1 MTTYTHFGATTTAT
15 EVASTFSSQVR
26 GKTIL
31 IVGVSPNSLG
41 QHLVQALVPHNPYLL
56 ILASRSLKN
65 IDSVTSS
72 LSENEKKMVKAVEV
86 DLSSQSSIRLAA
98 NAIKGL
104 TEKLDLVFNV
114 AAVNVQEKEMTED
127 GLEMHFGTNYI
138 GFFLLTNLLI
148 PEIRN
153 AAREKGKTAGET
165 RIVSFTSAGHR
176 LSPIRFSDLNFSKP
190 SSDLPEEE
198 RPPQGLPKAVY
209 DPEKGG
215 YSSFVAYA
223 QSKTGNILF
232 SVALR
237 ERFKKEGILAISV
250 HPGCECFS
258 IPSMWFYFKGLESKV
273 VANRMADF
281 REAIW
286 TNLARN
292 LDEEG
297 KEVIK
302 NTSKAWKTR
311 DQGAATG
318 LVAGLDPALGETEE
332 VYMSDCQF
340 AKAAS
345 FATDVSISERLW
357 GVSEQLVGQRFI
369 F

>member
-1 MTTYTHFGATTTAT
+1 MATNPHFGATTTAT
-15 EVASTFSSQVR
+15 EVASTFSSYVT

-65 IDSVTSS
+65 INLVTSS
-72 LSENEKKMVKAVEV
+72 LPQNEKTMVKAVEI
-86 DLSSQSSIRLAA
+86 DLSFQSSIREAA
-98 NAIKGL
+98 KTVKGL

-114 AAVNVQEKEMTED
+114 AAVNVQGKEMTED

-148 PEIRN
+148 PEVKN
-153 AAREKGKTAGET
+153 AAREKGKRAGAT
-165 RIVSFTSAGHR
+165 RIVNFTSAGHR
-176 LSPIRFSDLNFSKP
+176 LSPIRFSDLNFTKP
-190 SSDLPEEE
+190 SSELPEEE
-198 RPPQGLPKAVY
+198 RPPQGLSKAVY

-250 HPGCECFS
+250 HPGS
-258 IPSMWFYFKGLESKV
+258 
-273 VANRMADF
+273 
-281 REAIW
+281 IW

-297 KEVIK
+297 KDVVK
-302 NTSKAWKTR
+302 NTSKVWKTG

-318 LVAGLDPALGETEE
+318 LVAGLYPRLGETEE

-345 FATDVSISERLW
+345 FATDVSITERLW
-357 GVSEQLVGQRFI
+357 EVSEELVGQRFI